1 MVVLTG
7 MFCLAWVPSQL
18 GTDAAG
24 AAAQV
29 GVFRAGIAA
38 FLLMQVA
45 FLLLPLAM
53 YRVLGDINRH
63 AAVAMVALA
72 TVSVPIGLVTLS
84 HRLEAL
90 ALLESIGQH
99 PPASVDAA
107 FQLSLQRYGH
117 GMFIA
122 KLFWGLWLL
131 PFGWRGC
138 AQAVCRACWA
148 CCCCWGVW
156 AMCCRCSVACCQ
168 ALPTPVCP
176 TTPPCLLHLAKS
188 VAVYGCCCLACV
200 LALFVLI
207 RPEIRSEVNMQ
218 TAVTPKALADP
229 PLPQRLKL
237 SAAWASLTFCYLYG
251 DYFGLYKPGK
261 LQHMLD
267 GVDRWARSA
276 RARCC
281 LLRRC

>member
-1 MVVLTG
+1 MSLHHDLGDVGIASALRRDGRVAGALYLVVVLTG

-117 GMFIA
+117 GMFIV

-131 PFGWRGC
+131 PFGW
-138 AQAVCRACWA
+138 
-148 CCCCWGVW
+148 
-156 AMCCRCSVACCQ
+156 
-168 ALPTPVCP
+168 L
-176 TTPPCLLHLAKS
+176 
-188 VAVYGCCCLACV
+188 V
-200 LALFVLI
+200 L
-207 RPEIRSEVNMQ
+207 RSG
-218 TAVTPKALADP
+218 
-229 PLPQRLKL
+229 R
-237 SAAWASLTFCYLYG
+237 
-251 DYFGLYKPGK
+251 
-261 LQHMLD
+261 
-267 GVDRWARSA
+267 
-276 RARCC
+276 
-281 LLRRC
+281 